1 MSVAQ
6 KLYEAGRI
14 TYMRTD
20 SVTLSD
26 QALDGAAAAIASIYG
41 EDYCERRTYTNK
53 NSSAQEAHEAIRPSD
68 FGLSKHSGTVD
79 EEKLYGLI
87 WRRGIASQ
95 MADARL
101 EKTTATIDVSGSP
114 EQFVARGEVITFEGF
129 LKVYLEGTDDENDE
143 EAKGLLPAMKQGEEM
158 VRNSITATQ
167 RFANHPPRYTE
178 ASLVKKLEELG
189 IGRPSTYA
197 STISTIQNRGY
208 VNMPDREGK
217 KREYRVL
224 TLKGGELSAK
234 TTSENTGAEKN
245 KLAPTDIGIVVN
257 DFLIKH
263 FGDILEYNF
272 TADVE
277 KKFDVIAKGQ
287 DNWQNMIRDFYKPFK
302 TQVNTTLETAERAS
316 GERIL
321 GEDPESGKQ
330 VLVRIGRFG
339 PMAQLGK
346 ADDEE
351 KRFSSLR
358 EGQTLESITLDE
370 ALLLFKLPR
379 DLGEF
384 EGKKVVTDIGRF
396 GPYVRHDSKFISI
409 KKGTEDDPYTLT
421 LNRAVELIEAKR
433 AADAAALLKVF
444 EEDPE
449 IRIIEGRWGP
459 YIKAGKANVKIP
471 KGEDYTT
478 IDWNRAQE
486 LIEEHSK
493 RPATKGRRSKANK
506 K

>member
-1 MSVAQ
+1 MI
-6 KLYEAGRI
+6 K
-14 TYMRTD
+14 
-20 SVTLSD
+20 
-26 QALDGAAAAIASIYG
+26 
-41 EDYCERRTYTNK
+41 
-53 NSSAQEAHEAIRPSD
+53 
-68 FGLSKHSGTVD
+68 
-79 EEKLYGLI
+79 
-87 WRRGIASQ
+87 
-95 MADARL
+95 
-101 EKTTATIDVSGSP
+101 
-114 EQFVARGEVITFEGF
+114 
-129 LKVYLEGTDDENDE
+129 
-143 EAKGLLPAMKQGEEM
+143 GEEM

-167 RFANHPPRYTE
+167 RFTNHPPRYTE

-197 STISTIQNRGY
+197 STISTIQKREY

-224 TLKGGELSAK
+224 TLKGGELSAE
-234 TTSENTGAEKN
+234 TASENTGAEKN

-263 FGDILEYNF
+263 FGNILEYNF

-287 DNWQNMIRDFYKPFK
+287 DNWQDMIRDFYKPFK
-302 TQVNTTLETAERAS
+302 TQVDTTLETAERAS

-321 GEDPESGKQ
+321 GKDPESGKQ

-358 EGQTLESITLDE
+358 AGQTLETITLDE

-409 KKGTEDDPYTLT
+409 KKGTDDDPYTLT
-421 LNRAVELIEAKR
+421 LDRAVELIEAKR
-433 AADAAALLKVF
+433 AADEAALLKVF

-449 IRIIEGRWGP
+449 VRVIEGRWGP

-471 KGEDYTT
+471 KGEDYST

-486 LIEEHSK
+486 LIEEYSK
-493 RPATKGRRSKANK
+493 RPKIKGRRAKEK
-506 K
+506 KK